1 MLYEL
6 YFDSMLFNTTLYFC
20 VAYRLFFFLVLKNLA
35 QIKRYHF
42 YEAGTFTVLFQKTIP
57 GQEGSYH
64 GFDVICLPSIPA
76 RGLFLGVVIA
86 RSAPSSPVA

>member
-20 VAYRLFFFLVLKNLA
+20 MAYHLFFFLVLKNLA
-35 QIKRYHF
+35 QIKGCHF

-64 GFDVICLPSIPA
+64 GFDVICLPSTPA
-76 RGLFLGVVIA
+76 RGLFLGVVTS
-86 RSAPSSPVA
+86 RSMPSSPVA

>member
-1 MLYEL
+1 MNYILIPCYL
-6 YFDSMLFNTTLYFC
+6 IPHCIFVWLTIFS
-20 VAYRLFFFLVLKNLA
+20 FLVLKNLA
-35 QIKRYHF
+35 QIKRCHF

-76 RGLFLGVVIA
+76 RGLFLGVVTS